1 MDTMAMARRATVPV
15 LIAAM
20 CLGGSTAFGQASE
33 IRCSYSRKVECTAT
47 GCRDGV
53 VGAAYL
59 LVPDVDHLLSATI
72 RADSSADLPN
82 IRRCDSKGCT
92 PVAVRA
98 ALSGAFVNISQ
109 ADGAYFMKVSTVD
122 VGPELQ
128 RGDFVEVASQLLAT
142 LTYFGKCP
150 ALVK

>member
-1 MDTMAMARRATVPV
+1 MDTNAMARRLIVPV
-15 LIAAM
+15 IVAAM
-20 CLGGSTAFGQASE
+20 CLGGSTAFGQATE

-53 VGAAYL
+53 VGTAYL

-72 RADSSADLPN
+72 RAGSTGELPN

-122 VGPELQ
+122 VGQDLQ
-128 RGDFVEVASQLLAT
+128 SGDFVEVAAQLLST